1 MFFRNAKPRVW
12 TFDDRLASLTQAGFT
27 VSRDAGGGAAGGSV
41 TVTRGG
47 FGATIED
54 KGSGQVAIGKAG
66 VLVGK
71 EIGVLLSG
79 GYQMFL
85 RTPSGKELPALA
97 THLEGLHAFDED
109 LREALGLTTLYNQA
123 LGTTS
128 EAHMYD
134 RVVDR
139 DRPSHPHPWEK

>member
-1 MFFRNAKPRVW
+1 MFFRNTKPTQW

-27 VSRDAGGGAAGGSV
+27 VSRESGGASK
-41 TVTRGG
+41 VTRGG
-47 FGATIED
+47 FGATLED

-66 VLVGK
+66 VLVGS
-71 EIGVLLSG
+71 EIAILLSG

-97 THLEGLHAFDED
+97 THLHGLHAFDED
-109 LREALGLTTLYNQA
+109 LREALGLTSLYNLS

-139 DRPSHPHPWEK
+139 DRPPHPRPWDK